1 LTVIQP
7 DETAAPAPA
16 RGLLLGSRAAR
27 WGVDWRYV
35 WYRLSASPLTV
46 AGFAIVSVV
55 IAAMILAPAI
65 APYDPNRLSLAV
77 RLAAPSWQHV
87 FGTDEVGRDLLSR
100 VIWGSRASVVAGLVT
115 VAISM
120 SIGTC
125 IGAVSG
131 LFSGWVDTVIMR
143 IMDVLL
149 AFPSF
154 ILAMALAAALGPSLM
169 NAILP
174 IAIVRTPFY
183 VRLARGQALTLR
195 DRAYVRAAETFGSSS
210 WHIVWRH
217 ILPNSM
223 APIIVQA
230 TLDIG
235 LAILTVSALSFI
247 GLGAQQPTAEWG
259 AMVANGRAYFLD
271 QWWYPMFPGLAILVT
286 AIGFNLVGDG
296 LRELLDPRLR
306 GR

>member
-1 LTVIQP
+1 MS
-7 DETAAPAPA
+7 PA
-16 RGLLLGSRAAR
+16 GS
-27 WGVDWRYV
+27 DL
-35 WYRLSASPLTV
+35 WYRLSRSPLTV
-46 AGFAIVSVV
+46 AGLAIVVFV
-55 IAAMILAPAI
+55 LAVMVLAPLLS
-65 APYDPNRLSLAV
+65 PYDPDRLHLAI
-77 RLAAPSWQHV
+77 RLAAPSSLHW

-100 VIWGSRASVVAGLVT
+100 VIWGSRASVVAGLAT

-120 SIGTC
+120 TIGTL
-125 IGAVSG
+125 IGSLSG
-131 LFSGWVDTVIMR
+131 LAAGWLDTVIMR

-154 ILAMALAAALGPSLM
+154 ILAMTLAAALGPSLL

-183 VRLARGQALTLR
+183 VRLARGQTLALR
-195 DRAYVRAAETFGSSS
+195 GRAFVKAAVTFGGSH
-210 WHIVWRH
+210 WHIVRRH
-217 ILPNSM
+217 IVPNSL

-230 TLDIG
+230 TLDVG
-235 LAILTVSALSFI
+235 LAIITVSALSFI

-271 QWWYPMFPGLAILVT
+271 QWWYPTFPGLAILVT
-286 AIGFNLVGDG
+286 ASGFNLFGDG

>member
-1 LTVIQP
+1 MPST
-7 DETAAPAPA
+7 
-16 RGLLLGSRAAR
+16 GS
-27 WGVDWRYV
+27 DL
-35 WYRLSASPLTV
+35 WYRLSRSPLTV
-46 AGFAIVSVV
+46 AGLAIVVFV
-55 IAAMILAPAI
+55 LIVMVLAPLLS
-65 APYDPNRLSLAV
+65 PYDPDRLHLAI
-77 RLAAPSWQHV
+77 RLAAPSSRHW

-120 SIGTC
+120 TIGTL
-125 IGAVSG
+125 IGSLSG
-131 LFSGWVDTVIMR
+131 LAAGWLDTVIMR

-154 ILAMALAAALGPSLM
+154 ILAMTLAAALGPSLL

-183 VRLARGQALTLR
+183 VRLARGQTLALR
-195 DRAYVRAAETFGSSS
+195 GRAFVKAAVTFGGSH
-210 WHIVWRH
+210 WHIVRRH
-217 ILPNSM
+217 IVPNSV

-230 TLDIG
+230 TLDVG
-235 LAILTVSALSFI
+235 LAIITVSALSFI

-271 QWWYPMFPGLAILVT
+271 QWWYPTFQGLAILVT
-286 AIGFNLVGDG
+286 ASGFNLFGDG

-306 GR
+306 NR

>member
-1 LTVIQP
+1 MPST
-7 DETAAPAPA
+7 
-16 RGLLLGSRAAR
+16 GS
-27 WGVDWRYV
+27 DL
-35 WYRLSASPLTV
+35 WYRLSRSPLTV
-46 AGFAIVSVV
+46 AGLAIVVFV
-55 IAAMILAPAI
+55 LIVMVLAPLLS
-65 APYDPNRLSLAV
+65 PYDPDRLHLAI
-77 RLAAPSWQHV
+77 RLAAPSSRHW

-120 SIGTC
+120 TIGTL
-125 IGAVSG
+125 IGSLSG
-131 LFSGWVDTVIMR
+131 LAAGWLDTVIMR

-154 ILAMALAAALGPSLM
+154 ILAMTLAAALGPSLL

-183 VRLARGQALTLR
+183 VRLARGQTLALR
-195 DRAYVRAAETFGSSS
+195 GRAFVKAAVTFGGSH
-210 WHIVWRH
+210 WHIVRRH
-217 ILPNSM
+217 IVPNSV

-230 TLDIG
+230 TLDVG
-235 LAILTVSALSFI
+235 LAIITVSALSFI

-271 QWWYPMFPGLAILVT
+271 QWWYPTFPGLAILVT
-286 AIGFNLVGDG
+286 ASGFNLFGDG

-306 GR
+306 NR

>member
-1 LTVIQP
+1 M
-7 DETAAPAPA
+7 APT
-16 RGLLLGSRAAR
+16 
-27 WGVDWRYV
+27 DWRYT
-35 WYRLSASPLTV
+35 WYRLSRSPLTV
-46 AGFAIVSVV
+46 AGLCIVVFV
-55 IAAMILAPAI
+55 IAVMLLAPLLS
-65 APYDPNRLSLAV
+65 PYDPDRLQLAV
-77 RLAAPSWQHV
+77 RLAAPSRLHW

-100 VIWGSRASVVAGLVT
+100 VIWGSRASVVAGLAT

-120 SIGTC
+120 TFGTV
-125 IGAVSG
+125 IGALSG
-131 LFSGWVDTVIMR
+131 LAAGWVDTTVMR

-154 ILAMALAAALGPSLM
+154 ILAMTLAAALGPSLW
-169 NAILP
+169 NAIVP

-183 VRLARGQALTLR
+183 VRLARGQTLALR
-195 DRAYVRAAETFGSSS
+195 DRAYVKAAVTFGGSP
-210 WHIVWRH
+210 WHIVRRH

-235 LAILTVSALSFI
+235 LAIITVSALSFI

-271 QWWYPMFPGLAILVT
+271 QWWYPTFPGLAILIT
-286 AIGFNLVGDG
+286 ASGFNLFGDG

>member
-1 LTVIQP
+1 VIQP

>member
-1 LTVIQP
+1 
-7 DETAAPAPA
+7 
-16 RGLLLGSRAAR
+16 
-27 WGVDWRYV
+27 
-35 WYRLSASPLTV
+35 LTV
-46 AGFAIVSVV
+46 AGLCIVVFV
-55 IAAMILAPAI
+55 IAVMLLAPLLS
-65 APYDPNRLSLAV
+65 PYDPDRLQLAV
-77 RLAAPSWQHV
+77 RLAAPSRLHW

-100 VIWGSRASVVAGLVT
+100 VIWGSRASVVAGLAT

-120 SIGTC
+120 TFGTV
-125 IGAVSG
+125 IGALSG
-131 LFSGWVDTVIMR
+131 LAAGWVDTTVMR

-154 ILAMALAAALGPSLM
+154 ILAMTLAAALGPSLW
-169 NAILP
+169 NAIVP

-183 VRLARGQALTLR
+183 VRLARGQTLALR
-195 DRAYVRAAETFGSSS
+195 DRAYVKAAVTFGGSP
-210 WHIVWRH
+210 WHIVRRH

-235 LAILTVSALSFI
+235 LAIITVSALSFI

-271 QWWYPMFPGLAILVT
+271 QWWYPTFPGLAILIT
-286 AIGFNLVGDG
+286 ASGFNLFGDG

>member
-1 LTVIQP
+1 MPRT
-7 DETAAPAPA
+7 
-16 RGLLLGSRAAR
+16 RRS
-27 WGVDWRYV
+27 VDWGYV
-35 WYRLSASPLTV
+35 WHRMSASPLSV
-46 AGFAIVSVV
+46 VGFAIVVSVL
-55 IAAMILAPAI
+55 AAMILAPLI
-65 APYDPNRLSLAV
+65 SPYDPNRLSLAV
-77 RLAAPSWQHV
+77 RLAPPDWHHL
-87 FGTDEVGRDLLSR
+87 FGTDEVGRDLFSR
-100 VIWGSRASVVAGLVT
+100 VIWGSRASVIAGLVT

-120 SIGTC
+120 GLGTC
-125 IGAVSG
+125 LGAASG
-131 LFSGWVDTVIMR
+131 LASGWVDTVVMR

-154 ILAMALAAALGPSLM
+154 ILAMALAAALGPSLL
-169 NAILP
+169 NAIVP

-183 VRLARGQALTLR
+183 VRLARGQALSLR
-195 DRAYVRAAETFGSSS
+195 ERAYVRAAETFGSSS
-210 WHIVWRH
+210 WHIVRRH

-235 LAILTVSALSFI
+235 LAILAVSALSFI

-271 QWWYPMFPGLAILVT
+271 QWWYPTFPGLAILVT
-286 AIGFNLVGDG
+286 ALGFNLVGDG

>member
-1 LTVIQP
+1 MDL
-7 DETAAPAPA
+7 
-16 RGLLLGSRAAR
+16 
-27 WGVDWRYV
+27 RYG
-35 WYRLSASPLTV
+35 WYRLSASPM
-46 AGFAIVSVV
+46 SVV
-55 IAAMILAPAI
+55 GFVIVVLVLASMVLAPAI
-65 APYDPNRLSLAV
+65 SPYDPNRLNLAV
-77 RLAAPSWQHV
+77 RLAAPSWHHV
-87 FGTDEVGRDLLSR
+87 FGTDEVGRDLFSR
-100 VIWGSRASVVAGLVT
+100 VLWGARASVVAGLLI

-120 SIGTC
+120 SVGTC
-125 IGAVSG
+125 LGAASG
-131 LFSGWVDTVIMR
+131 LAAGWIDSVIMR

-154 ILAMALAAALGPSLM
+154 ILAMALAAALGPSLV
-169 NAILP
+169 NAIIP
-174 IAIVRTPFY
+174 IAIVRIPFY
-183 VRLARGQALTLR
+183 VRLARAQALTLR
-195 DRAYVRAAETFGSSS
+195 ERSYVRAARSFGSSH
-210 WHIVWRH
+210 WHIIWRH

-271 QWWYPMFPGLAILVT
+271 QWWYPTFPGLAILVT
-286 AIGFNLVGDG
+286 AIGFNLAGDG

>member
-1 LTVIQP
+1 MSRSRKS
-7 DETAAPAPA
+7 AASAPALHRPFV
-16 RGLLLGSRAAR
+16 SMAAR

-46 AGFAIVSVV
+46 VGFAIVMTVV
-55 IAAMILAPAI
+55 AAMILAPVMS
-65 APYDPNRLSLAV
+65 PYDPNRLTLAV
-77 RLAAPSWQHV
+77 RLAAPGWHHL

-120 SIGTC
+120 SLGTC
-125 IGAVSG
+125 VGAVSG
-131 LFSGWVDTVIMR
+131 LSSGWVDTVIMR

-169 NAILP
+169 NAIVP

-195 DRAYVRAAETFGSSS
+195 DRAYVRAAESFGSSS

-271 QWWYPMFPGLAILVT
+271 QWWYPTFPGLAILVT
-286 AIGFNLVGDG
+286 ALGFNLVGDG

>member
-1 LTVIQP
+1 M
-7 DETAAPAPA
+7 
-16 RGLLLGSRAAR
+16 
-27 WGVDWRYV
+27 DWRYV
-35 WYRLSASPLTV
+35 WYRSKASPLTV
-46 AGFAIVSVV
+46 VGFAIVGVV
-55 IAAMILAPAI
+55 AATVILAPAI
-65 APYDPNRLSLAV
+65 SPYDPNRLSLAV
-77 RLAAPSWQHV
+77 RLAAPSWQHL

-100 VIWGSRASVVAGLVT
+100 VIWGSRASVTAGLAT

-120 SIGTC
+120 GIGTC
-125 IGAVSG
+125 VGAASG
-131 LFSGWVDTVIMR
+131 LASGWVDTVVMR

-154 ILAMALAAALGPSLM
+154 ILAMALAAALGPSLL

-195 DRAYVRAAETFGSSS
+195 SRAYVQAAETFGSSS
-210 WHIVWRH
+210 WQIVWRH

-235 LAILTVSALSFI
+235 LAILTVSALCFI

-271 QWWYPMFPGLAILVT
+271 QWWYPLFPGLAILVT

>member
-1 LTVIQP
+1 MIQP

>member
-1 LTVIQP
+1 MIQP
-7 DETAAPAPA
+7 DESAAPAPA
-16 RGLLLGSRAAR
+16 RRLLLGSRAAR

-35 WYRLSASPLTV
+35 WYRLSASPLSV

-87 FGTDEVGRDLLSR
+87 FGTDEVGRDLFSR
-100 VIWGSRASVVAGLVT
+100 VIWGSRASVIAGLVT

-169 NAILP
+169 NAIVP

-195 DRAYVRAAETFGSSS
+195 DRAYVRSAETFGSSS

>member
-1 LTVIQP
+1 M
-7 DETAAPAPA
+7 
-16 RGLLLGSRAAR
+16 G
-27 WGVDWRYV
+27 WRQT
-35 WYRLSASPLTV
+35 WYRASASPMTV
-46 AGFAIVSVV
+46 VGFLIVVLV
-55 IAAMILAPAI
+55 LAVMILAPSI
-65 APYDPNRLSLAV
+65 APYDPNRLNLGV
-77 RLAAPSWQHV
+77 RLSAPSWQHV

-100 VIWGSRASVVAGLVT
+100 IIWGSRASVIAGLST

-120 SIGTC
+120 SVGC
-125 IGAVSG
+125 GIGAIAG
-131 LFSGWVDTVIMR
+131 LASGWIDTVVMR

-169 NAILP
+169 NAIVP

-183 VRLARGQALTLR
+183 VRLARAEALTLR
-195 DRAYVRAAETFGSSS
+195 ERAYVRAAESFGGSR
-210 WHIVWRH
+210 WHIVRRH

-223 APIIVQA
+223 APIVVQA

-235 LAILTVSALSFI
+235 LAILAVSALSFI

-271 QWWYPMFPGLAILVT
+271 QWWYPTFPGLAILVT

-306 GR
+306 QR